1 MAQKQPAAAP
11 SPEKK
16 RSVIKPAYN
25 YRTRSIA
32 RTLVDTVTCCDSKKK
47 LRAAMRDFTSF
58 KEIREFAFSESIV
71 DQKSWDSLLENWF
84 DAGTKGE

>member
-1 MAQKQPAAAP
+1 MAQKPVAAA
-11 SPEKK
+11 PEKK
-16 RSVIKPAYN
+16 RSIIKPAYN
-25 YRTRSIA
+25 YRTRSLA
-32 RTLVDTVTCCDSKKK
+32 RTLVDTLSDTGAKKK

-71 DQKSWDSLLENWF
+71 DQNSWDSLLETWF

>member
-1 MAQKQPAAAP
+1 MAQKPAAVL
-11 SPEKK
+11 PEKK
-16 RSVIKPAYN
+16 RSILKPAYN

-32 RTLVDTVTCCDSKKK
+32 RTLVDTIACCDSKKK
-47 LRAAMRDFTSF
+47 FRAAMRDFTSF

-71 DQKSWDSLLENWF
+71 DQKSWDTLLETWF

>member
-1 MAQKQPAAAP
+1 MAKKQPVVAP
-11 SPEKK
+11 SSKK
-16 RSVIKPAYN
+16 RSIIKPAYN

-32 RTLVDTVTCCDSKKK
+32 RTLVDTVTGGDAKKK